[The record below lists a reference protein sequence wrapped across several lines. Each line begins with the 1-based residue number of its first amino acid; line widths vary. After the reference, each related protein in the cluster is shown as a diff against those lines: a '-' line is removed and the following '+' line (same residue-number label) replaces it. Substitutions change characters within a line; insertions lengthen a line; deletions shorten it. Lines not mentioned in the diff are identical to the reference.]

1 MWKELID
8 WSDKNHRD
16 LPWRKNRTLYHTL
29 VSEIMLQ
36 QTTVGTVKN
45 HFERFIK
52 KFPDLISLSK
62 ASEAEVLIAWK
73 GLGYYRRAKNLV
85 KISHIIHHDYGAK
98 FPTNEEDLQK
108 ISGIGPYTSSA
119 LVAIGLDLPAL
130 AVDANI
136 ERVLARVYGL
146 KEVKGLKLQ
155 KLIRQLFLEKKIIYP
170 FKGSFRRL
178 NEALMDLGRTYC
190 QSKKI
195 VCELCPLQ
203 KNCIAFKEQK
213 MSSYPVQGIEK
224 KLSESFEVDL
234 LRVIVK
240 GKKNNL
246 YAYQKQ
252 DGEWLAGQFELPTFI
267 LKNTDPKL
275 KQYPKIKKVI
285 KYKKLPCYKT
295 GITKYSFNNYVFV
308 CSLQEFDALGFD
320 KKLKLI
326 DTNDT
331 KSNLST
337 ASLKA
342 IKLTGL

>member
-170 FKGSFRRL
+170 FKGSFRSL

-190 QSKKI
+190 QSKKV

-213 MSSYPVQGIEK
+213 MSSYPVQGMEK
-224 KLSESFEVDL
+224 KVSESFEVDL

-240 GKKNNL
+240 GKNNHL

-252 DGEWLAGQFELPTFI
+252 NGEWLSGQFELPTFI

-275 KQYPKIKKVI
+275 KQYPKIKKII

-295 GITKYSFNNYVFV
+295 GITKYSFNNYVMV
-308 CSLQEFDALGFD
+308 CSLKEFEAFGFN
-320 KKLKLI
+320 KNLKLL
-326 DTNDT
+326 DTND
-331 KSNLST
+331 NFST

-342 IKLTGL
+342 IKIMGL

>member
-1 MWKELID
+1 MWKELIN

-52 KFPDLISLSK
+52 KFPDLVSLSK

-85 KISHIIHHDYGAK
+85 KISHIIHHDYGAQ

-155 KLIRQLFLEKKIIYP
+155 KLIRSLFFEKKIIYP
-170 FKGSFRRL
+170 FKGSFRLL

-190 QSKKI
+190 QSKKV

-213 MSSYPVQGIEK
+213 MLSYPVQEIEK
-224 KLSESFEVDL
+224 KVSESFEVDL

-240 GKKNNL
+240 GKKNHL

-252 DGEWLAGQFELPTFI
+252 DGEWLAGQYELPTFI
-267 LKNTDPKL
+267 LKNTDVKL
-275 KQYPKIKKVI
+275 KQYPKIKKMF
-285 KYKKLPCYKT
+285 KYKNLPSYKT
-295 GITKYSFNNYVFV
+295 GITKYTFNNFVMV
-308 CSLQEFDALGFD
+308 CSLKEFEDFGFN

-326 DTNDT
+326 ESNG
-331 KSNLST
+331 NLST

-342 IKLTGL
+342 IKLLGL